1 MKSFGELLLIV
12 KSIFRWWIVVYADTD
27 CSKIANEFI
36 SFITCQLI
44 VVWHDHLLIFFQQSG
59 LLDCCYLKR
68 GLVPSHLF
76 DSNLIKFKLCL
87 SNIVASLLFAPG
99 GSMLRFFLWC
109 YVRGER
115 AANQSHH
122 QVPPPSASLIKVI

>member
-44 VVWHDHLLIFFQQSG
+44 VV
-59 LLDCCYLKR
+59 
-68 GLVPSHLF
+68 
-76 DSNLIKFKLCL
+76 
-87 SNIVASLLFAPG
+87 
-99 GSMLRFFLWC
+99 
-109 YVRGER
+109 
-115 AANQSHH
+115 
-122 QVPPPSASLIKVI
+122 